1 MQRRWRFYSDK
12 KISMRTLSLQPII
25 QKTSTGTAPKRFS
38 NWPVVAFRMRIY
50 QLAAKSKS
58 DDEEVSSVAS
68 ARPQTVL
75 KLCMRLADT
84 YGVDPRDVY
93 ISRTE
98 TFFESNFENDE
109 TLLNAYAEALKTR
122 TEEQKSSSFTDVLT
136 RIAWPVVSSAR
147 RVDVLR
153 SYLKIASYDD
163 ALLRLDM
170 FEELVPSLDAFQ
182 IFQSDGDTRKSSA
195 IEISRLFANEVASK
209 AHPDFPNALASALAK
224 AFANS
229 SISSESIF
237 ASAVTTVLR
246 EAR

>member
-1 MQRRWRFYSDK
+1 MSDLTNALQHSGTVDAK
-12 KISMRTLSLQPII
+12 LAGKYRSRVHAMTDAETLAFLLGQENFDANTFVAADNSKDEYGYRAKAILELASSGVSDADLSRLP
-25 QKTSTGTAPKRFS
+25 KST
-38 NWPVVAFRMRIY
+38 
-50 QLAAKSKS
+50 S
-58 DDEEVSSVAS
+58 DDEEVSSVSS
-68 ARPQTVL
+68 APPQTVL

-163 ALLRLDM
+163 ALVRLDM

-182 IFQSDGDTRKSSA
+182 IFQSDGAIHGNPLRLKSRDCSQTRS
-195 IEISRLFANEVASK
+195 
-209 AHPDFPNALASALAK
+209 
-224 AFANS
+224 
-229 SISSESIF
+229 
-237 ASAVTTVLR
+237 LR
-246 EAR
+246 KRTPTFRTH